1 MARQNWDGKW
11 ALFSIGPIE
20 SSKEKWHYSTI
31 RIRLALQL
39 HSGRCIFG
47 RARAFLHD
55 ESDRLLLNERRRRRS
70 EEIGQLTLKNSRRLC
85 QTFPYFTASLS
96 ESEWRGGR
104 EWNRGGPKPNEMKG
118 GVVGMPFTQSSTTLT
133 HSHTL
138 LRPTKKSFKGSKDS
152 T

>member
-1 MARQNWDGKW
+1 MVSTSSQYHLQLW
-11 ALFSIGPIE
+11 ALNVRSFEGCE
-20 SSKEKWHYSTI
+20 
-31 RIRLALQL
+31 R
-39 HSGRCIFG
+39 
-47 RARAFLHD
+47 
-55 ESDRLLLNERRRRRS
+55 ESDRRPLQNERRRS

-96 ESEWRGGR
+96 ESEWRDVR

-118 GVVGMPFTQSSTTLT
+118 GVVGMPFTQSSTILT